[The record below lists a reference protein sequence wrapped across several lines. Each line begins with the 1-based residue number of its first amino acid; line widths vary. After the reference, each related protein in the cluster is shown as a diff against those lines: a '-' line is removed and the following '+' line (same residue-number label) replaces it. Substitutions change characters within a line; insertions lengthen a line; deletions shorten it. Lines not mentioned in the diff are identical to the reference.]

1 MPDFG
6 PLVVPG
12 EDFCREVQR
21 PALTGATAWGLRL
34 EGRGEARTSH
44 PDPGASR
51 PQALGSSPAQGD
63 RGPSRHRLRPWAKV
77 SKSSGRGQSAESAT
91 ETSRSRACGLLNPSL
106 ESQRL
111 RATPG
116 SRNTKY
122 AAPSPRQP
130 NPGSRNTKY
139 AAPSPRQPGA
149 GTFNGVAHFLFP
161 VRSKNASPPPTKAVP
176 SRGTCFSV
184 ARSCAEPGRRWGNP
198 VLNPSWLP
206 GERRTLLPTM
216 I

>member
-1 MPDFG
+1 M
-6 PLVVPG
+6 PG

-21 PALTGATAWGLRL
+21 PAPTGATAWGLRL
-34 EGRGEARTSH
+34 EGRGEARKSH
-44 PDPGASR
+44 PDAGASR
-51 PQALGSSPAQGD
+51 PQALGNSPAQGD
-63 RGPSRHRLRPWAKV
+63 SGPSRHRLRPWAKV

-91 ETSRSRACGLLNPSL
+91 KTSRSRACSLLHPSL

-111 RATPG
+111 RPTPG

-130 NPGSRNTKY
+130 GV
-139 AAPSPRQPGA
+139 
-149 GTFNGVAHFLFP
+149 GTFSGVAHFLFP

-184 ARSCAEPGRRWGNP
+184 AAAQSLGGGGATLCSIRLGCLGSAG
-198 VLNPSWLP
+198 L
-206 GERRTLLPTM
+206 LLPTM